1 MISATEGAHWFDFLH
16 GTWNVANRKLVRRL
30 KEPYEP
36 DRTVPNGTSIA
47 ILAEYLNRRVL
58 LAADAHPERL
68 TESLKSLAA
77 EEGRSFPLDAF
88 KLAHD

>member
-1 MISATEGAHWFDFLH
+1 M
-16 GTWNVANRKLVRRL
+16 
-30 KEPYEP
+30 
-36 DRTVPNGTSIA
+36 PNGTSIA
-47 ILAEYLNRRVL
+47 ILAEYHNRRVL